1 MDSRPDQKFAIARR
15 FKALRRK
22 AFLSQSFLARIIGV
36 CRQTVNKI
44 ERRRVMPH
52 RRTWDNFCNLEAK
65 HRQAQT
71 VRLTVHW
78 PEKFGLDSKKQKKA
92 T

>member
-1 MDSRPDQKFAIARR
+1 MDSRPDQKIAIARR

-22 AFLSQSFLARIIGV
+22 ALLSQSFLACIIGV

-44 ERRRVMPH
+44 EGRRVMPH
-52 RRTWDNFCNLEAK
+52 RRTWDNFCNLETK
-65 HRQAQT
+65 HTQART
-71 VRLTVHW
+71 VHLTVHW
-78 PEKFGLDSKKQKKA
+78 QEKFDLDSEKHKKA